1 MEKKVL
7 PEYSEYYGFLLKYR
21 DELRNVLSNE
31 REKRQSLLDSNMERL
46 EAVLALQQAETMK
59 LRQMEDKRI
68 KLQGALSD
76 GEATASDFVTT
87 IGDESTKAAFS
98 SIIKEMSE
106 LAGEIKEQ
114 NSLALEIAKT
124 NLKLIEKVF
133 PANHFDRDKVVYSPD
148 SAKRSEGPATHSVE
162 LKF

>member
-59 LRQMEDKRI
+59 LHAITVLVVVMNHNKDIIDRKEVI
-68 KLQGALSD
+68 
-76 GEATASDFVTT
+76 TITTT
-87 IGDESTKAAFS
+87 I
-98 SIIKEMSE
+98 IIIITILNLLETIQPEQQMQKKSQETTLFTELFLSE
-106 LAGEIKEQ
+106 LFHCSG
-114 NSLALEIAKT
+114 
-124 NLKLIEKVF
+124 
-133 PANHFDRDKVVYSPD
+133 
-148 SAKRSEGPATHSVE
+148 
-162 LKF
+162 